1 MKSVVIIDDNIEML
15 EQLERF
21 FSKFMQLHIR
31 TFDNPHVAY
40 EYIKIKKTDYVIS
53 DISMPGMDGLELLE
67 KIKALNKPPKVVIM
81 TAEATMERVRQ
92 SKKLNADD
100 FITKPLNMEELGR
113 RFKQTIG
120 LYV

>member
-21 FSKFMQLHIR
+21 FAKFVQLHIR
-31 TFDNPHVAY
+31 TFDNPFVAY
-40 EYIKIKKTDYVIS
+40 EYIRIKKTDYVIS

-67 KIKALNKPPKVVIM
+67 KIKSLNKPPKVVMM
-81 TAEATMERVRQ
+81 TGEATMEIVRQ
-92 SKKLNADD
+92 CKKFDADD

-120 LYV
+120 LYA